1 MEKQM
6 LTELEKRSN
15 DEIEKFMA
23 KEVGAAA

>member
-15 DEIEKFMA
+15 DEIEKLMA
-23 KEVGAAA
+23 KEVGRFV